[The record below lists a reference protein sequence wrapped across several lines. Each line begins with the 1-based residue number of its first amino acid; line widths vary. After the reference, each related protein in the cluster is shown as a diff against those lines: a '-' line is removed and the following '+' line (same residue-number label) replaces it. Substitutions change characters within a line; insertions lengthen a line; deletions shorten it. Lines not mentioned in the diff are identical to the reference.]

1 MGLSLQ
7 IYFLFGMVCKVA
19 IGDEQH
25 CSKYHYEAQT
35 LERIIRAEISLETVK
50 NDIQHIK
57 EGMEKVKMK
66 TVEHKSELE
75 EKLELMQHTIE
86 NVMINITK
94 TNDKEGLTTESSMRQ
109 FCTTNT
115 TCSDVE
121 DSECKWMMCKCKPGL
136 SYHHGTRKCLS
147 DCGDYGYGNTY
158 QVEIDALLYGFATK
172 TFNSISLK
180 DCIQK
185 CTTEGSIICRSAEYN
200 KNSQICYLS
209 WETLHTNP
217 SDHRKDRREYVIYT
231 RDCNSH

>member
-50 NDIQHIK
+50 NDIQHMK
-57 EGMEKVKMK
+57 EAMEKDKMK

-86 NVMINITK
+86 NVMINISK
-94 TNDKEGLTTESSMRQ
+94 TNDKEWPTTESSMRQ

-115 TCSDVE
+115 KCSDVE
-121 DSECKWMMCKCKPGL
+121 DSECKWMACKCKPGL

-158 QVEIDALLYGFATK
+158 QVEMDAYLNGSGTNKFT
-172 TFNSISLK
+172 SISLK

-185 CTTEGSIICRSAEYN
+185 CATETSIVCRSVEYW
-200 KNSQICYLS
+200 KDSQTCFLS

-217 SDHRKDRREYVIYT
+217 SSHKKDHRNSVIYT
-231 RDCNSH
+231 RDCN